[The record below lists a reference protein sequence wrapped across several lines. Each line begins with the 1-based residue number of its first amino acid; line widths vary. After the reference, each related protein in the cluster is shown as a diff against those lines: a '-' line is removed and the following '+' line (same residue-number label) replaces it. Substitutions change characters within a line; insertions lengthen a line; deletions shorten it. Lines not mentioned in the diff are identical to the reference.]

1 MAKKIFRSTMAV
13 GLWVLLLSAALF
25 LGMLYQYFTDRFT
38 QELESETWLVARGV
52 ESMGQD
58 YLDGLRT
65 DNRITWVA
73 PDGTVLYD
81 NEADAA
87 SMENHA
93 DREEIQEALF
103 GIQGTAR
110 RESATLS
117 QLTIYVAHRLDDGSV
132 IRLAG
137 SQSTVVHLLMAMAP
151 PIVLILIVTLIF
163 AAALSSRL
171 TKRLV
176 RPILELDLERPEDS
190 EVYDELSPLLTRIRR
205 QNDTIRAQMDQL
217 RQQKQE
223 FTALTENMSEGFLLL
238 DAKGRVLSY
247 NTGVLRLLGAAA
259 PAEEASVLTLDRGDV
274 FQQLVE
280 QVLDGRRSQVRMER
294 AGRVL
299 QLLGD
304 PVLRD
309 GETAGAVL
317 VLLDVTEREQAE
329 QMRREFT
336 ANVSHE
342 LKTPLTSISGMA
354 EIMKD
359 GLVKQEDVRGFA
371 ADIYQESQRLI
382 RLVEDILHLSRLD
395 EGGGGLERQEID
407 LLDLAR
413 TVEDRLQ
420 STAKQHQ
427 VELELT
433 GTTGHPGPA
442 LGGGGD
448 GVQPVRQRHQVQ
460 PPRRQG
466 VRPGG
471 GRGGRGHRD
480 RVRHGHRH
488 PPGGPGAGVRAVL
501 PGGQEPLQGHR
512 RHRPGPVHRQARGRP
527 PQRPGGAG
535 QRPRKGHHG
544 APALPQGAER
554 IRLFRAAPRGR
565 PPYSKICTNFRKQI
579 AKLLWK
585 WYNHRTGESLSERAP
600 KGHQR
605 KRRFDYGIHAAAA
618 PVQPQDGGHGDQ
630 RSLRHPP
637 LPQHPLYRHH
647 PHEARAHHGP
657 GGGHRPVP
665 AVHL

>member
-52 ESMGQD
+52 ESMGLD

-73 PDGTVLYD
+73 QDGTVLYD

-87 SMENHA
+87 AMENHA

-205 QNDTIRAQMDQL
+205 QNDTIRAQMDQR

-259 PAEEASVLTLDRGDV
+259 PAEEASVLTLDRSDV

-294 AGRVL
+294 AGRIL

-433 GTTGHPGPA
+433 GDHA
-442 LGGGGD
+442 AI
-448 GVQPVRQRHQVQ
+448 
-460 PPRRQG
+460 QG
-466 VRPGG
+466 LPSVVEEMVYNLCDNAIKYNRPGG
-471 GRGGRGHRD
+471 KASVRVEDGADAVTVTVSDTGIGIPPEDRERVFERFYRVDKSHSKAIGGTGLGLSI
-480 RVRHGHRH
+480 V
-488 PPGGPGAGVRAVL
+488 
-501 PGGQEPLQGHR
+501 
-512 RHRPGPVHRQARGRP
+512 
-527 PQRPGGAG
+527 
-535 QRPRKGHHG
+535 KHG
-544 APALPQGAER
+544 AALHNAQVELDSAPGKGTTV
-554 IRLFRAAPRGR
+554 RLRF
-565 PPYSKICTNFRKQI
+565 
-579 AKLLWK
+579 
-585 WYNHRTGESLSERAP
+585 P
-600 KGHQR
+600 KEQN
-605 KRRFDYGIHAAAA
+605 A
-618 PVQPQDGGHGDQ
+618 
-630 RSLRHPP
+630 
-637 LPQHPLYRHH
+637 
-647 PHEARAHHGP
+647 
-657 GGGHRPVP
+657 
-665 AVHL
+665 